1 MSHTIIL
8 ALAFAAL
15 LAGVWLSRSPVAEAQ
30 QPVCMNNS
38 TREHIRALMQEGI
51 DRGFVS
57 YTERI
62 YLVWVKDSAERRPQT
77 PIGTAQNIHA
87 YAIATAAAQAW
98 SPPLCKE

>member
-1 MSHTIIL
+1 MSHTMIL

-15 LAGVWLSRSPVAEAQ
+15 IAGVWLTRSPVAEVRQ
-30 QPVCMNNS
+30 LPCMS
-38 TREHIRALMQEGI
+38 HSMREQLRALMLEGI

-62 YLVWVKDSAERRPQT
+62 YLVWVKDSAERRPQSS
-77 PIGTAQNIHA
+77 IGSAQNVHA
-87 YAIATAAAQAW
+87 YVTAVAAAQAW